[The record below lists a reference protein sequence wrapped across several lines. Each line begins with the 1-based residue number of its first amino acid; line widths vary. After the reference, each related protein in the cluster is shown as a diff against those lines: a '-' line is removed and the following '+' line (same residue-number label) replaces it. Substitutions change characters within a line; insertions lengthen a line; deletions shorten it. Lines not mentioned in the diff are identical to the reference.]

1 MQKKTFN
8 DYDAYVNDVDQFYS
22 TIYQDLFFIA
32 NSADAL
38 MKMRDMKESDRLWN
52 SDSYQASLKKVGA
65 NQVFYV
71 LLYPENFGSGGAL
84 LSSSMAA
91 V

>member
-1 MQKKTFN
+1 MPPEACRKKTFN

-38 MKMRDMKESDRLWN
+38 MKMRDMKESDSFGIRIRI
-52 SDSYQASLKKVGA
+52 K
-65 NQVFYV
+65 
-71 LLYPENFGSGGAL
+71 LL
-84 LSSSMAA
+84 
-91 V
+91 